1 MANFV
6 TNASEL
12 NPERANAFEFTDPDA
27 ALEHCY
33 DRGWTDG
40 LPVALPTEARVK
52 AILEYAGRD
61 PLEIIG
67 VILPVGGIATVEKI
81 AINAAMAGCPPAC
94 FPVVLAAIQAILKPE
109 FNLNGVQATTH
120 PCSPLVIVGG
130 PMVRELGFNSRD
142 GVFGGGSRA
151 NASVG
156 RAVRLVLW
164 NIGGGKPGEIDKSTF
179 GQPGK
184 YAYCIAEDAE
194 NNPWEPLHITRDR
207 SLGDNAVTVFA
218 CEAPHNVADTHHDT
232 PQGLLWVIADCM
244 STMGNTTTR
253 WGGQTLV
260 VLSPERAR
268 VLGKAGWSRE
278 DVQQCLYEQSHRK
291 VREFQTAR
299 LMRRETPKWVNRED
313 PEALWPIFN
322 EPEDI
327 LVMVAGGDGP
337 HSAVCPGWGHHGGF
351 AVTQQVVAK

>member
-1 MANFV
+1 
-6 TNASEL
+6 
-12 NPERANAFEFTDPDA
+12 
-27 ALEHCY
+27 
-33 DRGWTDG
+33 
-40 LPVALPTEARVK
+40 
-52 AILEYAGRD
+52 
-61 PLEIIG
+61 
-67 VILPVGGIATVEKI
+67 
-81 AINAAMAGCPPAC
+81 
-94 FPVVLAAIQAILKPE
+94 
-109 FNLNGVQATTH
+109 
-120 PCSPLVIVGG
+120 
-130 PMVRELGFNSRD
+130 MVRELGFNSRD

-184 YAYCIAEDAE
+184 YAYCIAEDPE
-194 NNPWEPLHITRDR
+194 NNPWEPLHISRDR

-244 STMGNTTTR
+244 STMGNTTAR

-268 VLGKAGWSRE
+268 VLDKAGWSRE
-278 DVQQCLYEQSHRK
+278 DVQQCLYEQSHRR

-313 PEALWPIFN
+313 PEALWPIFDK
-322 EPEDI
+322 PEDI
-327 LVMVAGGDGP
+327 LVTVAGGDGP